1 MPIRLDARDADFAER
16 FRAFLAT
23 KREASADVEAVVR
36 AIIAE
41 VVARGDQALAEFTRQ
56 FDRVDLS
63 EVGLKVTS
71 AEIEMAAATDR
82 NFKFTA
88 LVVRFRSSPAFAARM
103 MRTSES
109 EDH

>member
-23 KREASADVEAVVR
+23 KREAAADVEAVAR

-41 VVARGDQALAEFTRQ
+41 VVARGDQALADFTRQ

-63 EVGLKVTS
+63 EAGLRVTS
-71 AEIEMAAATDR
+71 AEIDMATATCDR
-82 NFKFTA
+82 RALDALTLARDRIEVYHGRQLPKDERFT
-88 LVVRFRSSPAFAARM
+88 
-103 MRTSES
+103 
-109 EDH
+109 D